1 VKRALTIREGRAV
14 AFARTQGI
22 DYAPSSVED
31 VREEII
37 QARDDAVAVQDTGW
51 GQTLSWVIAYLAE
64 YADMLND
71 PRIVEVL
78 EARRR
83 VEGTADAF
91 DIPFNV

>member
-31 VREEII
+31 VRDEII
-37 QARDDAVAVQDTGW
+37 QARDDALAVQDTEW
-51 GQTLSWVIAYLAE
+51 ALTLSWVIAYLAE

-71 PRIVEVL
+71 HRIVNEL
-78 EARRR
+78 HLRRED
-83 VEGTADAF
+83 EGSANAC